1 MPYRALIIGIEN
13 YAAVDDG
20 SLAKSLPGTVKSA
33 GDFRDWLSAKWKA
46 EGVADANTQ
55 MIVCSEPALPGG
67 RLATTKSILSAV
79 LELKRDGQGST
90 DEFFFF
96 FSGHGF
102 SFVDNG
108 IRADMLVASDFES
121 MALSGSACLNLNRS
135 IYWLR
140 QHLGPGRHYYFVDAC
155 RNVLGEKDIMPT
167 GMLLPNDPQTTSE
180 ASSFV
185 LQSVNAGAVAP
196 VDEVFPDALIAGL
209 KGAGDAKTWDERFD
223 DAMVVRFDTLWKHLE
238 EKLQPREVYGT
249 FAGTQRPEKTLFSIL
264 RPVPTSVCT
273 VEITGTPPGE
283 ATIVCAGSRGDP
295 SVSVKAT
302 GMSTRIHLPPDRYR
316 ISVFDDSNGRIFAG
330 PVNQTVYDDVK
341 IALRPPVGSQPGA
354 RGGAF
359 DSPLSNIVVPTD
371 GSIELRDAAGLTNEF
386 RKATHARIPRGRY
399 AAILRD
405 GDSRIVN
412 RFDVEIGNTGK
423 VIGGVADWAGSLP
436 LDSIAKRFP
445 TTDHGVWFSE
455 SLGGPIVDPDLDLW
469 LAIIGAG
476 KILGSAPNIDYS
488 KLKELPLKEFT
499 GRKVGS
505 TAVYVLG
512 GFDDVSARLDVGLSR
527 RAKDV
532 AWAMAAEPSGM
543 GGVRECL
550 IEAEPGEL
558 LLSFRV
564 DGIAAYTV
572 ASFAAENRVTF
583 VTLSRETDGNPRI
596 SQYLLPVGALLD
608 HLDPKVGALLRGR
621 NQLYDIKRVALAERA
636 FRKRQELSSALTDS
650 DVEHL
655 RSGEWPDPIVSAL
668 AAYECIRR
676 GRLGDARGIVE
687 AAAHNGVLLPDFDAL
702 RILTGDAE
710 AKITGVP
717 VFLDGL
723 RAYGDT
729 AVNLPLP
736 EANLDYGSAWTAWLS
751 AVK

>member
-1 MPYRALIIGIEN
+1 M
-13 YAAVDDG
+13 
-20 SLAKSLPGTVKSA
+20 
-33 GDFRDWLSAKWKA
+33 
-46 EGVADANTQ
+46 
-55 MIVCSEPALPGG
+55 
-67 RLATTKSILSAV
+67 
-79 LELKRDGQGST
+79 
-90 DEFFFF
+90 
-96 FSGHGF
+96 
-102 SFVDNG
+102 
-108 IRADMLVASDFES
+108 
-121 MALSGSACLNLNRS
+121 
-135 IYWLR
+135 
-140 QHLGPGRHYYFVDAC
+140 
-155 RNVLGEKDIMPT
+155 
-167 GMLLPNDPQTTSE
+167 
-180 ASSFV
+180 
-185 LQSVNAGAVAP
+185 
-196 VDEVFPDALIAGL
+196 
-209 KGAGDAKTWDERFD
+209 
-223 DAMVVRFDTLWKHLE
+223 
-238 EKLQPREVYGT
+238 
-249 FAGTQRPEKTLFSIL
+249 
-264 RPVPTSVCT
+264 
-273 VEITGTPPGE
+273 
-283 ATIVCAGSRGDP
+283 
-295 SVSVKAT
+295 
-302 GMSTRIHLPPDRYR
+302 
-316 ISVFDDSNGRIFAG
+316 
-330 PVNQTVYDDVK
+330 NQTVYDDVK

-655 RSGEWPDPIVSAL
+655 RSGEWPATRSFQRWRHTNAFVVDGSAM
-668 AAYECIRR
+668 
-676 GRLGDARGIVE
+676 
-687 AAAHNGVLLPDFDAL
+687 
-702 RILTGDAE
+702 
-710 AKITGVP
+710 
-717 VFLDGL
+717 
-723 RAYGDT
+723 
-729 AVNLPLP
+729 P
-736 EANLDYGSAWTAWLS
+736 EASSKPQRTMASSSPTSMRFAS
-751 AVK
+751 